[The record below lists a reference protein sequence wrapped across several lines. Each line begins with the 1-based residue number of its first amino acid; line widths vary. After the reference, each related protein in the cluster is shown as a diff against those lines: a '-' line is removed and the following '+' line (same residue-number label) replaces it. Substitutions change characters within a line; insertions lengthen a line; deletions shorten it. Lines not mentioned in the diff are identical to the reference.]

1 MKFTEA
7 KLEQSIFDLLGEKGY
22 PHILGETI
30 SRDPGEVLRKPASSK
45 IVHDSCKVK
54 GEA

>member
-7 KLEQSIFDLLGEKGY
+7 KLEQAIIDLLGERGCSHVQGKNTDRK
-22 PHILGETI
+22 L
-30 SRDPGEVLRKPASSK
+30 GEVLRKPASAK